1 MGLSEIQ
8 TTGDAMEEDITI
20 DELLDELASIV
31 PPQRREGD
39 IDRVQLAKHINRS
52 PNTAR
57 KYMDDWAETPEW
69 ELLTVYDPAVGR
81 TLLDQE
87 GISIVALAIPIRS
100 YHTDY
105 KYRCRQQHPANDRL
119 SYRYSHRAPTQPLR
133 Y

>member
-31 PPQRREGD
+31 PPQRRDGD

-69 ELLTVYDPAVGR
+69 ELLTVYDPAAGR
-81 TLLDQE
+81 NRM
-87 GISIVALAIPIRS
+87 V
-100 YHTDY
+100 
-105 KYRCRQQHPANDRL
+105 
-119 SYRYSHRAPTQPLR
+119 LR
-133 Y
+133 KVIKPSA